1 MWPNPTHGDHDVEK
15 NLELTLPV
23 AAFTQVLSFLAQE
36 FFKEDFFTY
45 PYHLPYVK
53 IGHNH
58 PPPLSVYVQ
67 TISPSIMMGTNLNIH
82 YLRTL
87 SFKVKIFWPNR
98 FREDF

>member
-58 PPPLSVYVQ
+58 PPPFQCMSKPYPQV
-67 TISPSIMMGTNLNIH
+67 S
-82 YLRTL
+82 
-87 SFKVKIFWPNR
+87 
-98 FREDF
+98 